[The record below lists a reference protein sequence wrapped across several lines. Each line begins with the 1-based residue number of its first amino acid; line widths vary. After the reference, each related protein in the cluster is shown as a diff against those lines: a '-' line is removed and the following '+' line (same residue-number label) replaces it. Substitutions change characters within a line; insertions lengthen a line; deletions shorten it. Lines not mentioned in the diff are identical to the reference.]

1 LEIQKNGIPKDFG
14 KKKKAEMGLS
24 TITINHNKKEVR
36 KKTIKGKKLHTTAG
50 IRMWS
55 PTILLTCR
63 RVA

>member
-1 LEIQKNGIPKDFG
+1 MGEFRKQEDDEVNQ
-14 KKKKAEMGLS
+14 KKKQEIK
-24 TITINHNKKEVR
+24 NK
-36 KKTIKGKKLHTTAG
+36 HTTAG